1 MSKVI
6 RLNQIKIKIGDNR
19 GLEGELK
26 RQLKLS
32 MDDKLSFSIVRR
44 SIDARKKPLLYY
56 VYTLDVLEIIKGER
70 R

>member
-44 SIDARKKPLLYY
+44 SIDARKSPYFIMFIPLMSL
-56 VYTLDVLEIIKGER
+56 KS
-70 R
+70 